1 VKTIND
7 RFYALGTTI
16 EGGFRADQVL
26 AEKLCEKIR
35 LRIAEFENHFS
46 RFLPTSELSYL
57 NANPNREITVSPQ
70 MIEIMLAARK
80 IWSLTDGL
88 VDPTIGQSLIA
99 AGYDVSFEL
108 LNNSDGQPA
117 PARVVRRTLRDV
129 KIDEKLNT
137 VKIPEGTTLDFGGI
151 GKGYILDQLINYIEP
166 LTQDY
171 WLSLGGDL
179 VVSGR
184 DGTNQ
189 HWPIGVQNPQALDQD
204 IAELKLPSDRWAV
217 ATSGITHRRGVKA
230 GVNWHHLIN
239 PRTGQPAMNDVLSVT
254 VVAKSALLADAFA
267 KTILFQGSKDGIE
280 WANRQKDLEA
290 LVITDTQEFVFSDN
304 MKKYLKF
311 L

>member
-184 DGTNQ
+184 DGTN
-189 HWPIGVQNPQALDQD
+189 AL
-204 IAELKLPSDRWAV
+204 AHNKRLAKCTA
-217 ATSGITHRRGVKA
+217 A
-230 GVNWHHLIN
+230 
-239 PRTGQPAMNDVLSVT
+239 LSF
-254 VVAKSALLADAFA
+254 VVARLL
-267 KTILFQGSKDGIE
+267 
-280 WANRQKDLEA
+280 
-290 LVITDTQEFVFSDN
+290 LVN
-304 MKKYLKF
+304 NL
-311 L
+311 